1 MHTEFWV
8 SVLPHRLPPPTYP
21 RHWLAVRPSHPWA
34 GQASKALCV
43 HVFLSR
49 RAQSASR
56 PVRLLS
62 GRRGS
67 DPIRRLPLRSSLP
80 PGTGALPMPMSLP
93 RLLFVPLDHARAGRA
108 QRAQVAARS
117 RPPTGAPVLSLGL
130 VTNRCEYFLE
140 KETEMQV
147 GPSYST
153 PVLQTRT
160 ATHPRTCYFFFYYS
174 STTTLRQRHLRTA
187 LIHLHTFFIY
197 LLFYYTT
204 NK

>member
-1 MHTEFWV
+1 MGRPNKQG
-8 SVLPHRLPPPTYP
+8 L
-21 RHWLAVRPSHPWA
+21 VRS
-34 GQASKALCV
+34 V

-49 RAQSASR
+49 RAQSVSR
-56 PVRLLS
+56 PVRLLLC
-62 GRRGS
+62 RRGS

-147 GPSYST
+147 GPSYSYSCRHGQQRI
-153 PVLQTRT
+153 LEL
-160 ATHPRTCYFFFYYS
+160 ATSSSS
-174 STTTLRQRHLRTA
+174 STTATLRQRHLRTA
-187 LIHLHTFFIY
+187 LIY
-197 LLFYYTT
+197 LGHVWFQLVLGLNISPRT
-204 NK
+204 KL